1 VSQLSL
7 FSADARPAR
16 VADLAG
22 LLCGPGQA
30 LRFGTGDTARISIVL
45 PDPARADAVVA
56 ACAAAG
62 VPVTPVRTESGATA
76 LRTAFRRD
84 LVELATRWT
93 RGATKAVPPGMQLEG
108 RVLRMWALAAG
119 WPDGRGGYVLAL
131 DPHAPETHLPL
142 IAAATRAGIPPARVG
157 RPVGAVDAVAPR
169 IHAALRF
176 NGVQRIRRLVEL
188 VGAPPP
194 GLAASQWPRSW
205 GRGAHGRA

>member
-7 FSADARPAR
+7 FSADARPGE
-16 VADLAG
+16 VTDLAG

-30 LRFGTGDTARISIVL
+30 LRFGAGDTARISIVL
-45 PDPARADAVVA
+45 PDPARADAVA
-56 ACAAAG
+56 TACAAAG
-62 VPVTPVRTESGATA
+62 VPVTPVRTESGAIA

-84 LVELATRWT
+84 LVQLAMQWT

-108 RVLRMWALAAG
+108 RVLRLWALAAG

-142 IAAATRAGIPPARVG
+142 VAAATRAGIPPARVS
-157 RPVGAVDAVAPR
+157 RPVGPAAPR
-169 IHAALRF
+169 IDAALRVS
-176 NGVQRIRRLVEL
+176 GVQRVRRLVEL
-188 VGAPPP
+188 VGTPPP

-205 GRGAHGRA
+205 GRGAREQA

>member
-1 VSQLSL
+1 VPRVSQLSL
-7 FSADARPAR
+7 FSAEARPAG

-30 LRFGTGDTARISIVL
+30 LRFGAGDTARISIVL

-62 VPVTPVRTESGATA
+62 VPVMPVRTESGTIA

-93 RGATKAVPPGMQLEG
+93 RGATKAVPPGMQLDG
-108 RVLRMWALAAG
+108 PVLRMWALAAG
-119 WPDGRGGYVLAL
+119 WPDGRGGYLLAL
-131 DPHAPETHLPL
+131 DPHAPETYLPL
-142 IAAATRAGIPPARVG
+142 VAAATRAGIPPARVG
-157 RPVGAVDAVAPR
+157 RPVGIATRRVD
-169 IHAALRF
+169 AALRVT
-176 NGVQRIRRLVEL
+176 GVQRVRRLVEL
-188 VGAPPP
+188 VGTPPP
-194 GLAASQWPRSW
+194 GLAAGQWPRSW